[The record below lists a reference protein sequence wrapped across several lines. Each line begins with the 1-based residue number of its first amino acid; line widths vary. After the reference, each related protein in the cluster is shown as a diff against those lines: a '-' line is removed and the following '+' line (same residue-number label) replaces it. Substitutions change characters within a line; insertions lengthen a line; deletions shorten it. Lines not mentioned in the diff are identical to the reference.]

1 MNAVQAIVNSL
12 SLRNPQKDALTIL
25 AQLCTV
31 PLGKDTELQSTL
43 DAVQILFPHVRSFDR
58 DFPSLCFALAT
69 GVGKTRLMGAFIT
82 WLYRE
87 RGIRNFFVIAP
98 NLTIY
103 QKLKMDFS
111 PNTPKYVFEGIME
124 FIAHPPLIITGD
136 NYEDGVA
143 LQRSTLREE
152 TPQINIFNIDKITA
166 RDNKDSKLD
175 KDDARRNTSRMRRLN
190 EYIGESYFN
199 YLAGLDDLV
208 VLMDESHR
216 YRASA
221 GLTAIN
227 ELKPLLGLE
236 LTATPQIERGK
247 HPEPFGNVIYNYPLA
262 EALSDGFVKE
272 PAVAT
277 RQNFHPENYTE
288 EGLER
293 IKLEDGVRI
302 HEHTKVELEIY
313 ARTHN
318 MPSVKPFMLVVA
330 QDTTHANNV
339 QQLLETPDFFDGQYK
354 GKVIT
359 IHSKS
364 AKGSEGDDIVE
375 KLLTVENP
383 TNPVEI
389 VVHVNMLKEG
399 WDVTNLYTIVPLR
412 AANSRTLVEQS
423 IGRGLRLPYGR
434 RTGVPAVDR
443 LTIVSHDRFKDIV
456 DHAND
461 PNSVIRK
468 HVILG
473 VDIPLEGKK
482 AVNAPTVLESLLTG
496 AVPTVTSGGELKPLD
511 LPTLPPSLVAKAR
524 KSPFTD
530 ARETRI
536 AEATLEV
543 IQQYERLQGSHEL
556 QKPEIQQEIARK
568 VSTLL
573 PPVQGSLLPQKK
585 MLQVV
590 ETATRLYQDMS
601 IDIPRIVVV
610 PAGEVVTL
618 WQSFQL
624 DLSALRLQ
632 PVALE
637 ILIQHL
643 HDQGQRY
650 LLETGFSLTEE
661 KHPENYIVR
670 GLMQYVRYDDNPE
683 LWRDL
688 AGQVVRHLRSYL
700 DSEEKVLNVLQYH
713 QKPLVELVYSQLR
726 SHRVQQATRYEAH
739 VTKGF
744 VTLKQGSY
752 TIDGDVRDFRIALPE
767 GQRSNIRAL
776 LFDTFTKCLFTVQK
790 FDSDSERRFAVILEN
805 DPDVQKWCRPNK
817 NDLRIYYSHETQ
829 YEPDFVVETTECKY
843 LCEPKRADQIGTE
856 EVQAK
861 ARAASTWCQQATEH
875 AQKYGGKPWRY
886 LLIPHDRIQENMTLK
901 GLEAVSTLQKN
912 DFPHVPIEKS
922 LL

>member
-1 MNAVQAIVNSL
+1 MSATQSIANSL
-12 SLRNPQKDALTIL
+12 ALRPPQHEALDIL
-25 AQLCTV
+25 ARV
-31 PLGKDTELQSTL
+31 WDAAPLGKDASLESTL
-43 DAVQILFPHVRSFDR
+43 AAVQAVFPHVQSFDR

-69 GVGKTRLMGAFIT
+69 GVGKTRLMGAFIA

-103 QKLKMDFS
+103 DKLKTDFS
-111 PNTPKYVFEGIME
+111 PGTPKYVFEGIME
-124 FIAHPPLIITGD
+124 FAAHPPLIITGD

-143 LQRSTLREE
+143 LQRSTSGEE
-152 TPQINIFNIDKITA
+152 TAQINIFNIAKITA
-166 RDNKDSKLD
+166 RDNKASKLA
-175 KDDARRNTSRMRRLN
+175 KDDAGRTIPRMRRLN
-190 EYIGESYFN
+190 EYIGESYFS
-199 YLAGLDDLV
+199 YLAGLNDLV

-216 YRASA
+216 YRADA
-221 GLTAIN
+221 GLAAIN
-227 ELKPLLGLE
+227 DLKPLLGLE
-236 LTATPQIERGK
+236 LTATPQVERGAK
-247 HPEPFGNVIYNYPLA
+247 QAEPFGNVIYNYPLA
-262 EALSDGFVKE
+262 AALRDGFVKE

-277 RQNFHPENYTE
+277 RQNFHAENYSE
-288 EGLER
+288 DGLER

-313 ARTHN
+313 ARN
-318 MPSVKPFMLVVA
+318 NDVPVVKPFMLVVA
-330 QDTTHANNV
+330 QDTSHADEL
-339 QQLLETPDFFDGQYK
+339 QRLLESPDFFEGQYA

-359 IHSKS
+359 VHSKS
-364 AKGSEGDDIVE
+364 KGSEGDDIVA

-383 TNPVEI
+383 ANPVEI

-461 PNSVIRK
+461 PDSVIRK
-468 HVILG
+468 QVVLG

-482 AVNAPTVLESLLTG
+482 AVTAPSTMDALING
-496 AVPTVTSGGELKPLD
+496 AVPTVTEGGEAKALD
-511 LPTLPPSLVAKAR
+511 LPPLPPSLAPKAR
-524 KSPFTD
+524 TSPFT
-530 ARETRI
+530 E
-536 AEATLEV
+536 AEARVAGAALEV
-543 IQQYERLQGSHEL
+543 IRQYERLEGSHEL

-568 VSTLL
+568 VSTML
-573 PPVQGSLLPQKK
+573 PPAQGSLLPEKVNMLDVVQK
-585 MLQVV
+585 
-590 ETATRLYQDMS
+590 TTRLYQELS

-610 PAGEVVTL
+610 PAGEVVTT
-618 WQSFQL
+618 WQPFTL
-624 DLSALRLQ
+624 DLALVRLQ

-650 LLETGFSLTEE
+650 LLETGFALAEE
-661 KHPENYIVR
+661 KYPENYIVR
-670 GLMQYVRYDDNPE
+670 GLMQYVRYDENPE

-700 DSEEKVLNVLQYH
+700 DSEDAVVNVLQYH
-713 QKPLVELVYSQLR
+713 QKTLVDLVYSQMR
-726 SHRVQQATRYEAH
+726 SHRTQKAARYEAH

-744 VTLKQGSY
+744 TTLKQGSY
-752 TIDGDVRDFRIALPE
+752 TIDGNVRDFRMALPE
-767 GQRSNIRAL
+767 GQRSHIRAL

-790 FDSDSERRFAVILEN
+790 FDSDPERRFAVILEN
-805 DPDVQKWCRPNK
+805 DPDVLKWCRPNK
-817 NDLRIYYSHETQ
+817 SDLRIYHSHEEQ
-829 YEPDFVVETTECKY
+829 YEPDFVVETTDCKY
-843 LCEPKRADQIGTE
+843 LCEPKRADQIPAD

-861 ARAASTWCQQATEH
+861 ARAATTWCQHATEH
-875 AQKYGGKPWRY
+875 AKNYGGKPWRY
-886 LLIPHDRIQENMTLK
+886 MLVAHDRIQENMTLR
-901 GLEAVSTLQKN
+901 GLEG
-912 DFPHVPIEKS
+912 
-922 LL
+922 